1 MLETMDKVLLGS
13 VLGPVSRRQLQ
24 TWIRDNLTGE
34 HTLRAGFP
42 SGWTVGDKTGAG
54 AMATRNDV
62 AIAWPVG
69 GRAPLLVASY
79 LTGAQAL
86 TPAQRDGVHA
96 EVARLA
102 SRWLAR

>member
-1 MLETMDKVLLGS
+1 LASTKRPSYS
-13 VLGPVSRRQLQ
+13 VSSFSRIGPSALH
-24 TWIRDNLTGE
+24 G
-34 HTLRAGFP
+34 P
-42 SGWTVGDKTGAG
+42 
-54 AMATRNDV
+54 
-62 AIAWPVG
+62 
-69 GRAPLLVASY
+69 VASY